1 MLKSVHYACL
11 YISIYIFAY
20 TLDAIDHR
28 FIDTGL
34 VWKPSSPENMK
45 LLIPFT
51 ILIASLTIAAGRDF
65 YSVYYFRLFPSAE
78 CTKGYAL
85 GGGVPIITAPVAKA
99 QKISIAFLAGKIR
112 AL

>member
-1 MLKSVHYACL
+1 MRKKK
-11 YISIYIFAY
+11 IIYILLLY
-20 TLDAIDHR
+20 TLDAIAHR

-45 LLIPFT
+45 LLIPLT

-65 YSVYYFRLFPSAE
+65 YSVYYFRLFPNVE
-78 CTKGYAL
+78 CTKGYAP
-85 GGGVPIITAPVAKA
+85 GGGVPIIESITAPVAKA
-99 QKISIAFLAGKIR
+99 QKISIAFLAGKLR

>member
-1 MLKSVHYACL
+1 M
-11 YISIYIFAY
+11 Y
-20 TLDAIDHR
+20 TLDATDHR

-45 LLIPFT
+45 LFIPLT
-51 ILIASLTIAAGRDF
+51 ILIASLTITAGRDF

-78 CTKGYAL
+78 CTEGYAP
-85 GGGVPIITAPVAKA
+85 GGGVPIIEPITAPVAKA
-99 QKISIAFLAGKIR
+99 QKISIAFLAGKSR